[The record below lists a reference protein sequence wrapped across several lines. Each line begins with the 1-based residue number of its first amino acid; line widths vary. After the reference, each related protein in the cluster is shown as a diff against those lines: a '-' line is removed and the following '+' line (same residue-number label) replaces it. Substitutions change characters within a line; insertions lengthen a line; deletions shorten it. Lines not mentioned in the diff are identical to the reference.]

1 MAINNI
7 DATGAPES
15 MVPWIR
21 VVESLLM
28 AQQATI
34 AAQQTQINSLTNR
47 S

>member
-21 VVESLLM
+21 VVEELLK
-28 AQQATI
+28 AQEATI

-47 S
+47 N